1 LIIINI
7 DIHSIYSMSSRNPS
21 NNFSLSA
28 TASYSYLQ
36 DIWFWFSINCIF
48 CILSYN
54 INWKNPK
61 ITIVYTNA
69 IIYLSTK
76 ERIEKVQKTQWP
88 RENGQKDKQGSTK
101 HYTINKRYHLKTK
114 RELRFSGRVGTSYS
128 FRRFTVEHHQIW
140 KSYWTPLYVNKHK

>member
-1 LIIINI
+1 MFNSKTTEGIG
-7 DIHSIYSMSSRNPS
+7 
-21 NNFSLSA
+21 SA
-28 TASYSYLQ
+28 N
-36 DIWFWFSINCIF
+36 FSINCIF

-88 RENGQKDKQGSTK
+88 REKLGFLLDIEYIEWMSILII
-101 HYTINKRYHLKTK
+101 INYL
-114 RELRFSGRVGTSYS
+114 LA
-128 FRRFTVEHHQIW
+128 
-140 KSYWTPLYVNKHK
+140 